1 MEAIT
6 LFQGDRPTSLTVERF
21 VSFCRP
27 APAEVNA
34 LNRPLRTHLA
44 LTYSVLILAFALLL
58 SIFVENA
65 ATKRLER
72 QIGHGLGDL
81 AYQIADKLD
90 RGMFER
96 YRDVAVA
103 ATMATVPGDGT
114 ELSIRREWLE
124 ELQITYPY
132 YKWIGFAD
140 LTGTVQVSTHG
151 LLENHNVA
159 ARPWFAGGL
168 KSVFYGDVHAAL
180 LLEKL
185 LPASSEPWRFVDVAV
200 PVRNE
205 SGQVVGV
212 LGAHLSWEWANEVRQ
227 SVLLPEEAE
236 SHEALVVSSANEVLL
251 GPKELVGTF
260 LDLDLLEN
268 ASATPQHAI
277 EQWPDG
283 KRYLTGVVVSKGHR
297 EYPGLAWRVL
307 VRESVETAFA
317 APATLRWQIL
327 GIGALL
333 SVVFFIISWLLAAR
347 IARPLQALTAAADR
361 LRAGE
366 RQMTLPEHAG
376 YREGEVLARSL
387 KALLGQFI
395 AHERELTVLNTDLE
409 SRVKRRT
416 AELEAEISEREQAQR
431 ALERSEASLR
441 TITDNIPA
449 LTAYLDTTGHIRFAN
464 RAFTDW
470 FGIESSSLLGRPV
483 SDFLSD
489 KEYRVFNAYLTSAY
503 AGERVHKDVRGIRD
517 SMPAH
522 MELVLIPDRDVSGTV
537 SGVYMTVQDITVRKT
552 QHLLL
557 AREVRHDALTG
568 LTNRKGLGDRLQ
580 RALQRAHRKH
590 EALAVLFLDLDRF
603 KSINDTFGHSAG
615 DELLKAVAQRL
626 LDSVRITDTVARLA
640 GDEFV
645 VVLEG
650 LTDGQLG
657 AQRVAQKIIAAVS
670 EPYLIAG
677 ETLGTSTS
685 IGIVVDVSGTTS
697 AETLMRHADEAMY
710 QAKQNGRN
718 TYRLYNKSADAP
730 SLSIEP

>member
-1 MEAIT
+1 M
-6 LFQGDRPTSLTVERF
+6 
-21 VSFCRP
+21 SFCRS
-27 APAEVNA
+27 ASAEVNS
-34 LNRPLRTHLA
+34 LNLPLKTHLT
-44 LTYSVLILAFALLL
+44 LTYSVLIFAFALLL

-140 LTGTVQVSTHG
+140 LTGTVQVSTNG
-151 LLENHNVA
+151 LLEKHNVA

-168 KSVFYGDVHAAL
+168 ESVFYGDVHAAL

-200 PVRNE
+200 PVRNQ

-227 SVLLPEEAE
+227 SVLLPGEDE
-236 SHEALVVSSANEVLL
+236 SHEALVISSANEVLL

-260 LDLDLLEN
+260 LNLKILDN
-268 ASATPQHAI
+268 PSATPKHAI

-333 SVVFFIISWLLAAR
+333 SAVFFVISWLIAAR
-347 IARPLQALTAAADR
+347 IARPLQALTVAADR
-361 LRAGE
+361 LRTGE
-366 RQMTLPEHAG
+366 RQMTLPEHAD

-395 AHERELTVLNTDLE
+395 AHERELTVLNSDLE
-409 SRVKRRT
+409 SRVRTRT
-416 AELEAEISEREQAQR
+416 AQLEEEIAEREQAQR

-470 FGIESSSLLGRPV
+470 FGIDSSSLLGRRV
-483 SDFLSD
+483 AEFLSPAELEFFD
-489 KEYRVFNAYLTSAY
+489 TYLSRAY
-503 AGERVHKDVRGIRD
+503 AGKRVQNDIRGVRDR
-517 SMPAH
+517 MPAH
-522 MELVLIPDRDVSGTV
+522 MELTLIPDVDASATV
-537 SGVYMTVQDITVRKT
+537 IGVYMTVQDITERKT

-557 AREVRHDALTG
+557 AQEVRHDALTG
-568 LTNRKGLGDRLQ
+568 LTNRKGLSDRLE

-603 KSINDTFGHSAG
+603 KLINDTFGHSAG
-615 DELLKAVAQRL
+615 DELLKAVSQRL
-626 LDSVRITDTVARLA
+626 LGSVRVTDTVARLA

-650 LTDGQLG
+650 LTDGELG
-657 AQRVAQKIIAAVS
+657 AQRVAEKIIAAVS

-685 IGIVVDVSGTTS
+685 IGIVIDANGTTS

-710 QAKQNGRN
+710 WAKQNGRN
-718 TYRLYNKSADAP
+718 TYRLYNDGAETQC
-730 SLSIEP
+730 LLT